1 MSAIVRKTYDT
12 DSIVLRRIF
21 VVDPT
26 TNTRVSTNSV
36 LVTGLNGSAAFQD
49 GSLYLSTIGAPTS
62 DSLVSTV
69 TGLGTLGYL
78 SVGTAGDVTSGQ
90 LISTVTGLG
99 NIYLSSGSG
108 TGDVSK
114 ENLTSTTQGLGT
126 LSYLSSSQL
135 LSTVAGLGNIYLST
149 GSGGTGDVTRANLT
163 STTLGLGTLGYLSSS
178 QLISTV
184 TGLGNLYLSTG
195 SGTGDVSKDN
205 LTSTTQGLGTLS
217 YLSSSQLFS
226 TVAGLGNI
234 YLSTVEVSPNNLTS
248 TTLGLGTLGYVS
260 SSQLISTVAGLGTLY
275 LSTALSPLNLTST
288 TEGLGSLGYI
298 STSQLVST
306 VANLLNT
313 FSTVYNISSAG
324 GVNISAT
331 TSGFFLDLTDASI
344 STLINNNITIN
355 TSGGNVND
363 VDLTSTNRGL
373 GTFGYISSLTLI
385 QSLQS
390 TVTGLGTNGYLST
403 AVTKVIA
410 GSNITIS
417 PENGQGIVTINA
429 TASGGGSGDVTSTNL
444 TSTTLGLGT
453 LGYISVA
460 TLGLSLAST
469 TANLARLGYVSSTA
483 LPSTVLG
490 LSRFY
495 VSTASLQANLS
506 SFSTGLTNN
515 FFTRNLTVSTITAD
529 LLNISTISFGTGSGF
544 ITFPFLKAIYIS
556 SGSTQTDIA
565 YVSKSISGAQL
576 QFSSLE
582 GDGSLLTNLVTGI
595 PSSLQ
600 GLGSLGYLSS
610 VSFNALVSTPFL
622 DTTLQST
629 VEGLGSL
636 GYLSTVSFNDLVST
650 AFLDTT
656 FQSTVD
662 GLATTGYLSAPRIKL
677 TQLLTNEIQTSTLTL
692 LNYRGFPDPMP
703 INGALYTLF
712 VSSGNF
718 YIGDGGLVGLD
729 GLPSESNQIIT
740 DTQLTS
746 TSVGYTNN
754 FTTSSLTVSSIS
766 FGDEF
771 GYLSL
776 GDVQTESISTFTITT
791 SSIQFNNSFL
801 TASTYI
807 SSVELQNLQLNNLY
821 VNTFGPIRVK
831 KSTLGAHHLQL
842 EAYDISKY
850 FLFTQTNAGFS
861 VALPTY
867 NESFEGWNCVIRNMP
882 DSSVAFAISTVTDP
896 PAGTNIAPGTTVTIL
911 GSENSYYIL

>member
-36 LVTGLNGSAAFQD
+36 LVTGLNGTAAFQD
-49 GSLYLSTIGAPTS
+49 GSVYLSTIGAPTS
-62 DSLVSTV
+62 ESLVSTV
-69 TGLGTLGYL
+69 SGLGTLGYL
-78 SVGTAGDVTSGQ
+78 SAGTAGDVTSGQ

-99 NIYLSSGSG
+99 NIYLS
-108 TGDVSK
+108 TG
-114 ENLTSTTQGLGT
+114 
-126 LSYLSSSQL
+126 
-135 LSTVAGLGNIYLST
+135 
-149 GSGGTGDVTRANLT
+149 GGAGDVTVANLT
-163 STTLGLGTLGYLSSS
+163 STTLGLGTL
-178 QLISTV
+178 Q
-184 TGLGNLYLSTG
+184 
-195 SGTGDVSKDN
+195 
-205 LTSTTQGLGTLS
+205 

-234 YLSTVEVSPNNLTS
+234 YLSTGGGTGDVTRENLTS
-248 TTLGLGTLGYVS
+248 TTLGLGSLSYLS
-260 SSQLISTVAGLGTLY
+260 SSQLISTVAGLGNLY
-275 LSTALSPLNLTST
+275 LSTVDVTDSNLTST

-331 TSGFFLDLTDASI
+331 TSGFFLDLTNANI

-373 GTFGYISSLTLI
+373 GTFGYISSLTLRE
-385 QSLQS
+385 SLQS

-417 PENGQGIVTINA
+417 PENGQGIVTINSLGG
-429 TASGGGSGDVTSTNL
+429 SGGGSGDVTSTNL

-460 TLGLSLAST
+460 TLGFSLAST

-495 VSTASLQANLS
+495 VSTASLQTNLS

-556 SGSTQTDIA
+556 SSSTQTDIA

-582 GDGSLLTNLVTGI
+582 GDGSLLTNLTTGI
-595 PSSLQ
+595 QSTTL
-600 GLGSLGYLSS
+600 GLGTLGYLSS
-610 VSFNALVSTPFL
+610 SQLL
-622 DTTLQST
+622 ST
-629 VEGLGSL
+629 VIGLGSAGYFSTAVTKIIAGTNITLSPPEGEGIVTINATAASGSGEVTSTNLTSTTLGLGTL
-636 GYLSTVSFNDLVST
+636 GYLSSS
-650 AFLDTT
+650 
-656 FQSTVD
+656 
-662 GLATTGYLSAPRIKL
+662 
-677 TQLLTNEIQTSTLTL
+677 QL
-692 LNYRGFPDPMP
+692 
-703 INGALYTLF
+703 
-712 VSSGNF
+712 
-718 YIGDGGLVGLD
+718 
-729 GLPSESNQIIT
+729 
-740 DTQLTS
+740 
-746 TSVGYTNN
+746 
-754 FTTSSLTVSSIS
+754 
-766 FGDEF
+766 
-771 GYLSL
+771 
-776 GDVQTESISTFTITT
+776 
-791 SSIQFNNSFL
+791 
-801 TASTYI
+801 
-807 SSVELQNLQLNNLY
+807 
-821 VNTFGPIRVK
+821 
-831 KSTLGAHHLQL
+831 
-842 EAYDISKY
+842 
-850 FLFTQTNAGFS
+850 
-861 VALPTY
+861 
-867 NESFEGWNCVIRNMP
+867 
-882 DSSVAFAISTVTDP
+882 ISTVTGLGNIYLSTGVNSLELTSTIEGLGTFQYLSSLNSSIFLSTVNLFVSTNPLTSLKNLYVESNAVGSYNPVRLIVSSLDISVP
-896 PAGTNIAPGTTVTIL
+896 NDVYAEPQDIGTYYYFTLLTSETPQNQFLYIPDIPNENLNGWNITSKNDAGSAGQLNIKWTDNSEGRPFERPIASGIQIKIISN
-911 GSENSYYIL
+911 GSNYYFF

>member
-21 VVDPT
+21 AVDPT

-36 LVTGLNGSAAFQD
+36 LVTGLNGSAVFQD
-49 GSLYLSTIGAPTS
+49 GSVYLSTIGAPTS

-78 SVGTAGDVTSGQ
+78 SAGTAGDVTSGQ

-99 NIYLSSGSG
+99 NIYLS
-108 TGDVSK
+108 TG
-114 ENLTSTTQGLGT
+114 G
-126 LSYLSSSQL
+126 
-135 LSTVAGLGNIYLST
+135 
-149 GSGGTGDVTRANLT
+149 
-163 STTLGLGTLGYLSSS
+163 
-178 QLISTV
+178 
-184 TGLGNLYLSTG
+184 
-195 SGTGDVSKDN
+195 GTGDVSKDN

-234 YLSTVEVSPNNLTS
+234 YLSTGGGTGDVTRANLTSTTQGLGTLGYLSSSQLISTVTGLGSLYLSTVEVSRNNLTS
-248 TTLGLGTLGYVS
+248 TTRGLGTLGYVS
-260 SSQLISTVAGLGTLY
+260 SSQLISTVAGLGSLY
-275 LSTALSPLNLTST
+275 LSTGLSPLNLTST

-331 TSGFFLDLTDASI
+331 TSGFFLDLTDANI

-417 PENGQGIVTINA
+417 PENGQGIVTINSLGG
-429 TASGGGSGDVTSTNL
+429 SGGGSGDVTSTNL

-495 VSTASLQANLS
+495 VSTASLQTNLS

-610 VSFNALVSTPFL
+610 VSFNDLVSTPFL

-703 INGALYTLF
+703 TNGFGYTLF

-718 YIGDGGLVGLD
+718 YIGDGGLIGLD

-754 FTTSSLTVSSIS
+754 FITSSLTVSSIS

-821 VNTFGPIRVK
+821 VNTFGPVRVK

-867 NESFEGWNCVIRNMP
+867 NESFEGWNCVIRNMA
-882 DSSVAFAISTVTDP
+882 DSSEAFAISTVTDP